1 MTISASEP
9 PTGQCALLCALVLAG
24 SIVMAQDPSPAQATA
39 VPARSAP
46 SPAKPAEAP
55 FVVVPIWTS
64 EQSPLDFME
73 AVGQHT
79 KARWRQLYRPPP
91 PTPSPDRSKTAF
103 ILGGLVGDSFLCL
116 QAGDAQT
123 FRNNNQEMLT
133 YCRVLGIADGISPRL
148 MAQAKMAEMDQWPE
162 LRREVVDGQSE
173 LGRILREQ
181 HDEDL
186 AILVDL
192 GIWMRILEI
201 VSAIVVENPDTDTRA
216 LCIGSPALLED
227 LRTNFAKL
235 GESTRRDESV
245 ALLGELLDFL
255 DRHWSQVDKEIP
267 SSEVVAKTNE
277 RIKALMKKLTLK

>member
-1 MTISASEP
+1 MTISAPVP
-9 PTGQCALLCALVLAG
+9 PTGQRALLCALVVVCGVA
-24 SIVMAQDPSPAQATA
+24 MAQEPTSAQPTTGQAA
-39 VPARSAP
+39 VI
-46 SPAKPAEAP
+46 KTVEAP
-55 FVVVPIWTS
+55 FIVVPIWTS
-64 EQSPLDFME
+64 EQTPLDFME

-79 KARWRQLYRPPP
+79 KARWRQLYRQQP

-133 YCRVLGIADGISPRL
+133 YCRVLGVADGISPRL
-148 MAQAKMAEMDQWPE
+148 MAQAKMAEMDQWTE
-162 LRREVVDGQSE
+162 LRQEVLDGQKE
-173 LGRILREQ
+173 MDRILREQ

-192 GIWMRILEI
+192 GVWMRILEI

-227 LRTNFAKL
+227 LRTKFAKMA
-235 GESTRRDESV
+235 EATRKEEVV
-245 ALLGELLDFL
+245 AALGELLDFL